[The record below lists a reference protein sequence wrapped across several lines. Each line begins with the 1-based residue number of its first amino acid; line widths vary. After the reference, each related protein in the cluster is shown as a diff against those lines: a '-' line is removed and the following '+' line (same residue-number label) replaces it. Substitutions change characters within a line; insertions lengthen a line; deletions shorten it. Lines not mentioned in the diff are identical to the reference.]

1 MLVVLHNPSSV
12 AHLRDLQ
19 SRLEGQLS
27 LRPRLVGLPVQDRA
41 VIEDLVEVVRAVDQ
55 GALRTRDAEDAFAR
69 HGIPGF
75 DFGRWM
81 AEMLDEGAY
90 LEAGID

>member
-1 MLVVLHNPSSV
+1 M
-12 AHLRDLQ
+12 
-19 SRLEGQLS
+19 
-27 LRPRLVGLPVQDRA
+27 
-41 VIEDLVEVVRAVDQ
+41 IEDLVEVVRAVDQ